1 MAILLP
7 LTAGGQT
14 KEHITR
20 VLGTRD
26 GLSNN
31 FIVSLDM
38 DRRGVLWIGT
48 EEGMDSFDGVSFRS
62 YIRNRGEIPG
72 NALNE
77 VFVDRSADRVWVATQ
92 REGLGAMDL
101 ATGSPE
107 FFFNRPGDETSIA
120 AREITGITQDK
131 AGNVWFSTY
140 TKGVEK
146 YDPATGEFSH
156 YNAGNV
162 AGMPEYTII
171 SLEAGND
178 GKIYLG
184 HYGSGV
190 TVLDPESRTADWFS
204 HSADDP
210 DSLPSNRIG
219 CVYKDGDNNIWI
231 GTDRGIALYSPVTRD
246 FKVFNQA
253 NAGVPDGLI
262 LSILVTSE
270 GKLLVSP
277 EYNGVWEADLG
288 RLSGPDSFHL
298 LPETGDI
305 KHVGIRG
312 MCEDAFGNLWLGTYG
327 QGIFFL
333 SRQRARFRSITF
345 DGDLADQSISDLQL
359 MPSGAL
365 IAGTQ
370 GTGVTVLD
378 TALVRKDGGLVFTDK
393 VVQAVTADS
402 EGRFWIGSFSGE
414 TAVTDRNL
422 ALRAKVQVR
431 DAKCFQERGD
441 TMWVGAGSG
450 LYAVRK
456 SDYRVVARYSARD
469 VLPEN
474 YLRALCLDDRGRLWV
489 GTFGGGIVVL
499 DRDMTPVVRFRTEEG
514 FTSNLITHLVR
525 GREGTVYAATGN
537 GLVIFSTAGDLPSVS
552 HIYKMEDGMSSEVI
566 RAVSED
572 PSGGGVW
579 FSTNLSICHL
589 DVPGG
594 ALTEYVGL
602 PGMLPGNYAN
612 HAVARRPD
620 GILFFG
626 SSGGL
631 TFFDPG
637 RVLDQAQDVSV
648 HFTDI
653 FVRDGSA
660 GQEFRPV
667 RLQSWGQT
675 VLNYRQDTFYLK
687 FTTDDFSYADRAEY
701 AYRLN
706 GKEWLPVEDNVLN
719 FNRLRPG
726 KYTVSIRARLQNG
739 VWGWPASVSVR
750 VRPPWWR
757 SLVAK
762 LLYLLVIL
770 YLLYQLITWL
780 LSKAN
785 EKNQRKMEQETI
797 ARIREVNEER
807 LRFYTNITHELKT
820 PLTLILGTAD
830 DLSRDPQLPET
841 ARNKT
846 SVLVKNVHRLLDL
859 TNRLLTFRKTETHNL
874 TLNATYGDLSDT
886 VREIG
891 VVFDESNTNK
901 DTTLQ
906 IAVEPGIMTEFDR
919 YVVTVILNNLLSNAL
934 KYTPKGSVTLRLYKS
949 DAAGREEAVIS
960 VEDTGC
966 GIPKDQQ
973 DKIFDRY
980 YQVRG
985 SHQAQGTG
993 IGLSLVR
1000 SLVSL
1005 HHGRI
1010 ELDSEVGRGSCFR
1023 VYLPVHGAAE
1033 AEEAADGQQ
1042 EAPQPDRPIVVVLED
1057 DRDIRHYVRESLE
1070 ESYQVYTAKNGAE
1083 GYKLIVKHIPDLVIS
1098 DVMMPEMDGY
1108 TLCTLVKNDVRTSHI
1123 PVILLTARDSMED
1136 RSKGYQAGAD
1146 SYLTKPFTSGLLLTR
1161 VRNLITARE
1170 KLTALLSD
1178 TVGEKKE
1185 FDVAQAN
1192 LSRLDNEFLHHLT
1205 ALIEE
1210 NLSSDKLDVS
1220 FLAENM
1226 NMSVSTLYRKLK
1238 GLVGISANKYIR
1250 KIRLHKAAEL
1260 LSSGGYNV
1268 SEAAWNVGIND
1279 IIYFRQSF
1287 RDEFGVAPSE
1297 YRKDRS

>member
-62 YIRNRGEIPG
+62 YIRKRGEIPG

-92 REGLGAMDL
+92 REGLGAVDL
-101 ATGSPE
+101 ASGTPE
-107 FFFNRPGDETSIA
+107 FFFNRPDDETSIA

-190 TVLDPESRTADWFS
+190 TVLDPETRTAVCYT
-204 HSADDP
+204 HSEDDP
-210 DSLPSNRIG
+210 ASLPSNRIG
-219 CVYKDGDNNIWI
+219 CVYKDKDNNIWV
-231 GTDRGIALYSPVTRD
+231 GTNEGVALYNPVTRD

-253 NAGVPDGLI
+253 NSGVPDGLI
-262 LSILVTSE
+262 LSILVTSD

-305 KHVGIRG
+305 RYVGIRG

-345 DGDLADQSISDLQL
+345 AGDLADQSISALQM
-359 MPSGAL
+359 MPSGDL

-370 GTGVTVLD
+370 GSGITVLD
-378 TALVRKDGGLVFTDK
+378 TNLVRKDEGLVFTDK
-393 VVQAVTADS
+393 IVQAVTADS
-402 EGRFWIGSFSGE
+402 KGDYWIGTFSGE
-414 TAVTDRNL
+414 TVVTGPSL
-422 ALRAKVQVR
+422 ALRARVPVR

-456 SDYRVVARYSARD
+456 SDYRVAARYSSRD

-474 YLRALCLDDRGRLWV
+474 FLRALCLDDRGRLWV

-499 DRDMTPVVRFRTEEG
+499 DRNMAPVARFRTEDG
-514 FTSNLITHLVR
+514 FTSNLVTHLVR
-525 GREGTVYAATGN
+525 GRDGVVYAATGN
-537 GLVIFSTAGDLPSVS
+537 GLAVFSAAGDIPSLTRVC
-552 HIYKMEDGMSSEVI
+552 KMEDGLSSEVI
-566 RAVSED
+566 RAVAED

-589 DVPGG
+589 DAPGG
-594 ALTEYVGL
+594 ALTEYAGV
-602 PGMLPGNYAN
+602 PGMLSGNYAN
-612 HAVARRPD
+612 QAVARRPD
-620 GILFFG
+620 GMLFFG

-631 TFFDPG
+631 TFFDPEA
-637 RVLDQAQDVSV
+637 VLDSDRDVSV

-660 GQEFRPV
+660 DQDFRPV
-667 RLQSWGQT
+667 RLEPWGQT

-687 FTTDDFSYADRAEY
+687 YTTDDFSFADRAEY
-701 AYRLN
+701 AYQLN
-706 GKEWLPVEDNVLN
+706 GKEWLSVNDNVLN

-726 KYTVSIRARLQNG
+726 KYTVSVRARLQNG
-739 VWGWPASVSVR
+739 VWGHPASVFVR

-757 SLVAK
+757 SLAAK
-762 LLYLLVIL
+762 LLYLAAVLF
-770 YLLYQLITWL
+770 LLYQLVAWFF
-780 LSKAN
+780 SKVN
-785 EKNQRKMEQETI
+785 ERNQRRMEQESI

-841 ARNKT
+841 ARQKT
-846 SVLVKNVHRLLDL
+846 SVLVKNVNRLLEL

-874 TLNATYGDLSDT
+874 TLNATYGNLSDV

-891 VVFDESNTNK
+891 IVFDESNTNK
-901 DTTLQ
+901 DTRLQ
-906 IAVEPGIMTEFDR
+906 IAVDPDIMTEFDR

-934 KYTPKGSVTLRLYKS
+934 KYTSEGSVTLRLYKS
-949 DAAGREEAVIS
+949 EAAGREEAVIS

-966 GIPKDQQ
+966 GIPKEQQ
-973 DKIFDRY
+973 DKVFDRY

-1023 VYLPVHGAAE
+1023 VFLPVHGE
-1033 AEEAADGQQ
+1033 AEVEEAEGVLQ
-1042 EAPQPDRPIVVVLED
+1042 ETPQPDRPIVVVLED
-1057 DRDIRHYVRESLE
+1057 DRDIRHYVRDSLE

-1083 GYKLIVKHIPDLVIS
+1083 GYKLIVKQIPDLVIT

-1108 TLCTLVKNDVRTSHI
+1108 TLCSLVKNDVRTSHI
-1123 PVILLTARDSMED
+1123 PVVLLTARDSMED
-1136 RSKGYQAGAD
+1136 RSRGYQAGAD
-1146 SYLTKPFTSGLLLTR
+1146 SYLTKPFTSGLLLSR
-1161 VRNLITARE
+1161 VRNLISARE
-1170 KLTALLSD
+1170 KLTAQLSAS
-1178 TVGEKKE
+1178 VGEKKE
-1185 FDVAQAN
+1185 YDMVQTGF
-1192 LSRLDNEFLHHLT
+1192 SRLDGEFLRHLT
-1205 ALIEE
+1205 DLIEE
-1210 NLSSDKLDVS
+1210 NIASDKLDVS

-1238 GLVGISANKYIR
+1238 GLVGISANRYIR

-1260 LSSGGYNV
+1260 ISSGGYNV
-1268 SEAAWNVGIND
+1268 SEAAWKVGIND

-1287 RDEFGVAPSE
+1287 RDEFGMAPSD